1 MAYVNSG
8 IEVKSAHYD
17 WKIIIVIALFL
28 AVVIVLVGLKLVYPN
43 FEPEK
48 LLAGGTPLA
57 SASAEPV
64 KNTRP
69 IMATKPVAKV
79 SNPVTPQLQI
89 KPTSPVATQPPIE
102 RPATVVSTKIQ
113 PLSSVHNAG
122 ETSAIVC
129 SAEDREAQLC
139 Q

>member
-1 MAYVNSG
+1 M
-8 IEVKSAHYD
+8 KSAHYD
-17 WKIIIVIALFL
+17 WKVIIVIALFL
-28 AVVIVLVGLKLVYPN
+28 AVVTVLVALKLVYPN
-43 FEPEK
+43 FEPGK
-48 LLAGGTPLA
+48 LLAGGAPLS

-69 IMATKPVAKV
+69 TMAA
-79 SNPVTPQLQI
+79 NPVTQQLQMKSI
-89 KPTSPVATQPPIE
+89 SPVATQPPIE
-102 RPATVVSTKIQ
+102 RPAAVVSTKIQ
-113 PLSSVHNAG
+113 PLSSAHNTG

>member
-8 IEVKSAHYD
+8 IEMKNTHYD

-28 AVVIVLVGLKLVYPN
+28 ALVIVLVALKLVYPN
-43 FEPEK
+43 FEPAK
-48 LLAGGTPLA
+48 LLAGGTPLS
-57 SASAEPV
+57 SASAEPM

-69 IMATKPVAKV
+69 IIATKPVTKA
-79 SNPVTPQLQI
+79 SNPVTPQPPI
-89 KPTSPVATQPPIE
+89 KPISPVATQPPIE
-102 RPATVVSTKIQ
+102 RPATVVSTKIP
-113 PLSSVHNAG
+113 PLSSVHNTG

>member
-28 AVVIVLVGLKLVYPN
+28 ALVIVLVALKLVYPN
-43 FEPEK
+43 FEPAK
-48 LLAGGTPLA
+48 LLAGGAPLA
-57 SASAEPV
+57 SVSAEPM
-64 KNTRP
+64 KNPRP
-69 IMATKPVAKV
+69 TTATKPVAKV
-79 SNPVTPQLQI
+79 SNPVTPQPQI
-89 KPTSPVATQPPIE
+89 KPTSPVVTQPPIE
-102 RPATVVSTKIQ
+102 RPASVVSTKIP
-113 PLSSVHNAG
+113 PLNAVHNTD
-122 ETSAIVC
+122 ETSTIVC

>member
-8 IEVKSAHYD
+8 IEMKSAHYD
-17 WKIIIVIALFL
+17 WRIIIVIALFL
-28 AVVIVLVGLKLVYPN
+28 VAVIVLVALKLVYPN
-43 FEPEK
+43 FEPAK
-48 LLAGGTPLA
+48 LLAGGSQLS

-69 IMATKPVAKV
+69 IMATKPVAMAA
-79 SNPVTPQLQI
+79 NLVTPQPQI
-89 KPTSPVATQPPIE
+89 KPISPVATQPPIE
-102 RPATVVSTKIQ
+102 RPAAVVSTKIP
-113 PLSSVHNAG
+113 PLSSAHNTG

>member
-8 IEVKSAHYD
+8 IEMKSAHYD
-17 WKIIIVIALFL
+17 WKVIIVIALFL
-28 AVVIVLVGLKLVYPN
+28 AVVTILVALKLVYPN
-43 FEPEK
+43 FESAK
-48 LLAGGTPLA
+48 LLSGGAQLS

-64 KNTRP
+64 KKTRP
-69 IMATKPVAKV
+69 IMATKPVAMV
-79 SNPVTPQLQI
+79 SNPVTPQPQI
-89 KPTSPVATQPPIE
+89 KPISPVATQLSIE
-102 RPATVVSTKIQ
+102 RPASVVSTQIP
-113 PLSSVHNAG
+113 PLSSVHNTG

>member
-8 IEVKSAHYD
+8 IEMKSAHYD
-17 WKIIIVIALFL
+17 WKIIIFIALFL
-28 AVVIVLVGLKLVYPN
+28 AVVTVLVVLKLVYPN
-43 FEPEK
+43 FEPGK
-48 LLAGGTPLA
+48 LLSGGAQLS
-57 SASAEPV
+57 SANAEPV

-69 IMATKPVAKV
+69 IMAAKPVVMAA
-79 SNPVTPQLQI
+79 NPVTPQPKT
-89 KPTSPVATQPPIE
+89 KPISPVATKPPIE
-102 RPATVVSTKIQ
+102 RPATVVSTKIP
-113 PLSSVHNAG
+113 PLSSAHNTG

>member
-8 IEVKSAHYD
+8 IEMKSTHYD

-48 LLAGGTPLA
+48 LLAGGTPLS

-79 SNPVTPQLQI
+79 SNPVTPQPQI

-102 RPATVVSTKIQ
+102 RPASVVSTKIP
-113 PLSSVHNAG
+113 PLNAVHNAG

>member
-8 IEVKSAHYD
+8 IEMKSAHYD
-17 WKIIIVIALFL
+17 WKVIIVIALFL
-28 AVVIVLVGLKLVYPN
+28 AVVTILVALKLVYPN
-43 FEPEK
+43 FEPGK
-48 LLAGGTPLA
+48 LLAGGTQLS

-69 IMATKPVAKV
+69 IMATKPVAV
-79 SNPVTPQLQI
+79 AANPVTPQPQI
-89 KPTSPVATQPPIE
+89 KPISPVAPPPPTE
-102 RPATVVSTKIQ
+102 RPATMVSTQIP
-113 PLSSVHNAG
+113 PLNSTHNTG